1 MSKKIYDI
9 CVKTGSYTN
18 RDGETKNRY
27 INVGAVIQGDNGPF
41 MLLERWFNPAGV
53 DTDRDSVLLSLFKP
67 DNKGGQG
74 APRQG
79 AGGGGQGGGGIDDD
93 IPFARVPS
101 IV

>member
-67 DNKGGQG
+67 DNKAGQG
-74 APRQG
+74 APRM
-79 AGGGGQGGGGIDDD
+79 AGQSTPTGGSGRETPPGLDGD
-93 IPFARVPS
+93 IPF
-101 IV
+101 